1 MTAQASPDPA
11 ARRRIR
17 RVFAAVVCG
26 LVFQVAVTAFAGE
39 PYPAIMMPG
48 FPAGANDPDGWFRFE
63 SFDIVFELEGGKR
76 ELLTVQQFFEG
87 TPSSHFLPIAR
98 RVFSP
103 AKKRE
108 RQPRSRVG
116 DLAQAPYVSRARDA
130 EPSLLRRV
138 HGSRHGRVAAPARR
152 AALPDRHVERV
163 RFEWYNDALKVT
175 AGKAERTRKPLGVRE
190 VDLR

>member
-1 MTAQASPDPA
+1 MTAQAAPDPA
-11 ARRRIR
+11 SRRRIR
-17 RVFAAVVCG
+17 RAFAVVACG
-26 LVFQVAVTAFAGE
+26 LVFQVAITVVAGE

-48 FPAGANDPDGWFRFE
+48 FPGGANDPDGWFRFD
-63 SFDIVFELEGGKR
+63 SFDIVFEFDGGKR

-108 RQPRSRVG
+108 RHVDPGWETWLKRH
-116 DLAQAPYVSRARDA
+116 LFPAREMQNRLYYDA
-130 EPSLLRRV
+130 YLDPDTVEWLQ
-138 HGSRHGRVAAPARR
+138 RR
-152 AALPDRHVERV
+152 AALLFPDRRVERV

-175 AGKAERTRKPLGVRE
+175 DGKAERTRTPFGERVVELP
-190 VDLR
+190 